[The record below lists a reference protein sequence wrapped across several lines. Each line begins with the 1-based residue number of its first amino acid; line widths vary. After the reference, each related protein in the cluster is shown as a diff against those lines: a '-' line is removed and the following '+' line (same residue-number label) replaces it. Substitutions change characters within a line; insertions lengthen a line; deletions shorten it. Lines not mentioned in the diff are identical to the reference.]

1 MYATNLTITEQI
13 ATMGGRLDIYTPTVF
28 VYVHAVGTEGPCV
41 HYTHM
46 NSF

>member
-13 ATMGGRLDIYTPTVF
+13 ATMGGRLGIHIPTVL

-41 HYTHM
+41 HYTSM